1 MNTERKSF
9 FFGQAEAVL
18 LLCVSRHNL
27 LVLLVANTGMKG
39 TRQICYSDLPLSKH
53 FLESNNP
60 FDS

>member
-18 LLCVSRHNL
+18 LLCISRHNL

-53 FLESNNP
+53 
-60 FDS
+60 